1 MTFAEIQE
9 KDSQYILN
17 TYARNPLAIDHGK
30 GATLYG
36 VDGKKYIDFTSG
48 IGVNSLGYGNETWV
62 QGHHGPGA
70 EAGAYFKPVL
80 YRARPPAC

>member
-48 IGVNSLGYGNETWV
+48 IGVNSLRQRDLGA
-62 QGHHGPGA
+62 GHHGPGA